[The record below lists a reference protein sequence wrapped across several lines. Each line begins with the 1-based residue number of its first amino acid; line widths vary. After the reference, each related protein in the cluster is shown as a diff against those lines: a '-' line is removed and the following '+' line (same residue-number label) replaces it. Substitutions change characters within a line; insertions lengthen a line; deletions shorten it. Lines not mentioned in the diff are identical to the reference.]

1 MSMIDHHHTS
11 ASRVVVFWINSL
23 LGSPKTE
30 IVVNTALSQKKENK
44 MKPSN
49 KDELKG
55 KVHEVKGS
63 IKETVGQVT
72 DNPKLEVEG
81 HVEKAAGT
89 FQKKVGQ
96 VEKVLEK
103 K

>member
-1 MSMIDHHHTS
+1 M
-11 ASRVVVFWINSL
+11 SRVLDQFATRKSE
-23 LGSPKTE
+23 TE
-30 IVVNTALSQKKENK
+30 IVVNTAWSQKKENK
-44 MKPSN
+44 MKPST

-72 DNPKLEVEG
+72 DNPKLEAEG